1 MQDTEIA
8 SSNCVTVGW
17 SSQPRSEEVMIL
29 DSFRQDVRVGLR
41 VLFKEKS
48 FCFLA
53 TLVLALGIGGATT
66 QFTVVNTI
74 LLRGFSFP
82 HPDQLMSVGL
92 IDPKATAQN
101 NNFGTGQIPAAQ
113 DYEDLKAAQKSF
125 SMMAAYL
132 SGSTINVTYKD
143 NPQRYTGG
151 YVTEDL
157 FKIIGVSPALG
168 RDFSAGDDKPGAP
181 KTLILGDEVWRR
193 DFNADKNV
201 IGQNVRVNGK
211 PATIIGVMPPG
222 FKFPT
227 SEQVWTP
234 YYNEWALKPRGELF
248 IGASNPA
255 PAVMG
260 RLKAGV
266 SLDQANAEMIA
277 IARNL
282 AADNAKTNKDL
293 TSASVQP
300 LLNAFTGVQ
309 LRQIVWAM
317 LAAVI
322 LVLLIAC
329 VNVMNMQFGRAALRA
344 KELAIRGA
352 LGATR
357 WRIVRQMLTESLVVA
372 VFGAV
377 AGVLLA
383 YWSVDMLTRALDAQ
397 PAGFGLPYWIQFTID
412 ARVLAF
418 TVAITLVATLVSGLV
433 PALISAHSNAA
444 EMMKEGGR
452 GNSSRLVNII
462 TRLLVIGQIALT
474 AALLI
479 AATLEIRSIRNQLQ
493 LDYGYDDNA
502 IYSARMALMEGA
514 YTEDGRREFFKRAV
528 RELRANPEFDSA
540 ALSDRLQMTFAGGG
554 QYEVDGQNY
563 LSDRDRPRG
572 NFESVSDNYFPTL
585 GLKILEGREFTID
598 DADTKQPVAIVNA
611 SLAREHWGQQ
621 SALGHQVRIFNPGQ
635 PQPWRTIVGVVPD
648 TLMQGPFDQQTD
660 SAGFYMPLLGASP
673 VTQFC
678 TILVRPRAGQRA
690 ETLGPVLTKAVT
702 QLDSDVPIYFP
713 GTPAQFHAQNLSGNR
728 IVVSLFAIFG
738 GVAFLLSA
746 VGLYGVMSFS
756 VTQRTQEFGI
766 RMALG
771 ADARRIFRMVMTQ
784 GAWQLVIGL
793 VLGAG
798 AAALLLG
805 VLVAAALRNILFKV
819 NALDPSIY
827 LAVAALLTIVAALS
841 CFIPAR
847 RATRVDPVTALRY
860 E

>member
-1 MQDTEIA
+1 MALDT
-8 SSNCVTVGW
+8 
-17 SSQPRSEEVMIL
+17 
-29 DSFRQDVRVGLR
+29 FRQDVRIGLR
-41 VLFKEKS
+41 VLRKDKAF
-48 FCFLA
+48 FLLA
-53 TLVLALGIGGATT
+53 VLVLALGIGGATT
-66 QFTVVNTI
+66 QFTVVNAVA
-74 LLRGFSFP
+74 LRGLSFP
-82 HPDQLMSVGL
+82 HPEQLVTIGL
-92 IDPKATAQN
+92 IDPKATDQN
-101 NNFGTGQIPAAQ
+101 NNFGFGVIPTAQ
-113 DYEDLKAAQKSF
+113 DYEDLKAAQKSC
-125 SMMAAYL
+125 SLMAGYL
-132 SGSTINVTYKD
+132 SGSTINVTYKN
-143 NPQRYTGG
+143 NPQRYSGG
-151 YVTEDL
+151 YVTEDF
-157 FKIIGVSPALG
+157 FKITGVSPILG
-168 RDFSAGDDKPGAP
+168 RDFTAADNKPGAERVI
-181 KTLILGDEVWRR
+181 ILGYEIWKR
-193 DFNADKNV
+193 DFNGDPGIV
-201 IGQNVRVNGK
+201 GQSVRVNSK
-211 PATIIGVMPPG
+211 PGTIIGVMPANY
-222 FKFPT
+222 KFPNL
-227 SEQVWTP
+227 EELWTP
-234 YYNEWALKPRGELF
+234 LYNQFPPIPRGQLV
-248 IGASNPA
+248 IGPNNAA
-255 PAVMG
+255 PSVMG
-260 RLKAGV
+260 RLKPGV
-266 SLDQANAEMIA
+266 FLDQANAEFIT
-277 IARNL
+277 IARQL
-282 AADNAKTNKDL
+282 AQEYPKTNQNF
-293 TSASVQP
+293 TSATVKP
-300 LLNAFTGVQ
+300 LAHSLVGLQF
-309 LRQIVWAM
+309 RQTVWAM

-329 VNVMNMQFGRAALRA
+329 VNVMNMQFGRVALRA

-357 WRIVRQMLTESLVVA
+357 WRLVRQMLTESLVVA
-372 VFGAV
+372 VFGAI
-377 AGVLLA
+377 AGILLA
-383 YWSVDMLTRALDAQ
+383 YWSVDMLTRAMDAQ

-452 GNSSRLVNII
+452 GNSSRLVNVI

-479 AATLEIRSIRNQLQ
+479 GATLEIRSIRNQLQ
-493 LDYGYDDNA
+493 LNYGYDENA

-514 YTEDGRREFFKRAV
+514 YTEDGRREFFKHAV
-528 RELRANPEFDSA
+528 RELRANPEFEAA
-540 ALSDRLQMTFAGGG
+540 ALSDRFRMTFAGGG

-563 LSDRDRPRG
+563 LTDRDRPRG
-572 NFESVSDNYFPTL
+572 NFESVSDNYFSTL
-585 GLKILEGREFTID
+585 GLKILEGRDFTID

-611 SLAREHWGQQ
+611 SFARKHWGNQ
-621 SALGHQVRIFNPGQ
+621 SALGHQVRIFNPGE
-635 PQPWRTIVGVVPD
+635 PAPWRTIVGVVPD

-660 SAGFYMPLLGASP
+660 SAGFFMPLLGASP
-673 VTQFC
+673 ATQFC
-678 TILVRPRAGQRA
+678 TVLVRPRAGQHA
-690 ETLGPVLTKAVT
+690 EALGTALTRAVT

-713 GTPAQFHAQNLSGNR
+713 GTPARLHDETLSGNR

-756 VTQRTQEFGI
+756 VSQRTQEFGI

-827 LAVAALLTIVAALS
+827 LAVAGLLTIVAALS
-841 CFIPAR
+841 CFVPAR
-847 RATRVDPVTALRY
+847 RATRVDPVAALRY